1 VKKVTL
7 ASVFLCLLFPVVA
20 LADQGDVM
28 QIKIGQPATLKPQVA
43 DRKKLPL
50 PEVAT
55 ALPVGAGPVVNVEKP
70 WYAIVGMGESS
81 NALINSHIVYSTV
94 GRNMGSIFALEGG
107 LRGVFGHDRSVNIVD
122 RQKQISAAVSVVARA
137 PINRS
142 VTALAGVGGIV
153 GQANG
158 IYTQVGI
165 QTNVIEDLGL
175 RFMITSVL
183 ADKKNENRVDVAVG
197 LVHNF

>member
-70 WYAIVGMGESS
+70 WYMPLWVWEKVATLSLTPI
-81 NALINSHIVYSTV
+81 LST
-94 GRNMGSIFALEGG
+94 L
-107 LRGVFGHDRSVNIVD
+107 
-122 RQKQISAAVSVVARA
+122 Q
-137 PINRS
+137 
-142 VTALAGVGGIV
+142 
-153 GQANG
+153 
-158 IYTQVGI
+158 
-165 QTNVIEDLGL
+165 
-175 RFMITSVL
+175 
-183 ADKKNENRVDVAVG
+183 
-197 LVHNF
+197 